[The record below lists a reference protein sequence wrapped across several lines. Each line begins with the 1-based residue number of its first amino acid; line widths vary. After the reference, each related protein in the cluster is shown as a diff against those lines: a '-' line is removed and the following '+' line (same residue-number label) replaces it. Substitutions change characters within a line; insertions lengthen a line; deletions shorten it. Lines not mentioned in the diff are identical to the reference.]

1 MAESR
6 PSVLVVDDEPSVAQT
21 YSLWLES
28 EYDVRTAH
36 DGEEAL
42 EAVDEETDVV
52 LLDRRM
58 PTVSGDEALSRMRE
72 VGYDCRVAMV
82 TAVDPDFEIVDMPFD
97 SYLSKP
103 VTRDDVVDTIEEL
116 LALSEYDQA
125 VRERFAVE
133 RKRAAL
139 EAHKPES
146 ELVDSEEYARL
157 QETADELSESAEME
171 LDHDSFKKALGGI
184 DEDEPETA
192 F

>member
-21 YSLWLES
+21 YSLWLEG
-28 EYDVRTAH
+28 EYDVRTAN

-42 EAVDEETDVV
+42 EAVDEATDVV

-58 PTVSGDEALSRMRE
+58 PNVSGDEALSRMRE
-72 VGYDCRVAMV
+72 AGYDCRVAMV

-116 LALSEYDQA
+116 LALAEYDQA

-139 EAHKPES
+139 ESRKPES
-146 ELVDSEEYARL
+146 ELTDSEEYAEL
-157 QETADELSESAEME
+157 QQTAEELSESTEME
-171 LDHDSFKKALGGI
+171 MNHDSVKKSLGGI
-184 DEDEPETA
+184 DEDDPETA

>member
-21 YSLWLES
+21 YSLWLEG

-42 EAVDEETDVV
+42 EAVDQTTDVV

-58 PTVSGDEALSRMRE
+58 PNVSGDEALSRMRE
-72 VGYDCRVAMV
+72 ASYDCRVAMV

-116 LALSEYDQA
+116 LDLAAYDEA

-139 EAHKPES
+139 ESRKPES
-146 ELVDSEEYARL
+146 ELADSDEYTEL
-157 QETADELSESAEME
+157 QQTAEELSESTGME

-184 DEDEPETA
+184 DEDDPETA